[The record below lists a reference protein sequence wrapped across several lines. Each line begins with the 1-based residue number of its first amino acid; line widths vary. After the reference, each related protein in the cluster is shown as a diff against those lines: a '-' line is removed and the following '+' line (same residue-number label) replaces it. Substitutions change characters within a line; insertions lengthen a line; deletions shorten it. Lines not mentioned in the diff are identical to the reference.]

1 MPSKHTFLP
10 NLPCRLHLNDVLS
23 ARHLSNVHG
32 TCMILTCHLFLP
44 NLNRFKV
51 FDSSIRIYQ
60 TVMKYSFKMCDI
72 LLICFLFFFFLMYKV
87 SQHLIS
93 YVEKLII
100 KWKKKFKLL
109 IIGRNLF
116 GWSQLTKCWQEISNL
131 RSYHNALKSKNH
143 LTIDKV
149 FFYIFLYTR

>member
-72 LLICFLFFFFLMYKV
+72 LLICFLFFVFCFFFLMYKV

-100 KWKKKFKLL
+100 KWKKKVHVINYREESLWVVTTHKMLARNFKLKIL
-109 IIGRNLF
+109 
-116 GWSQLTKCWQEISNL
+116 S
-131 RSYHNALKSKNH
+131 
-143 LTIDKV
+143 
-149 FFYIFLYTR
+149 

>member
-10 NLPCRLHLNDVLS
+10 NLPCRLRLNDVLS

-32 TCMILTCHLFLP
+32 TCMILTCHLSLP

-72 LLICFLFFFFLMYKV
+72 LLICFLFFVFFLMYKV

-100 KWKKKFKLL
+100 KWKKKVQVINYREESLWVVTTHKMLARNFKLKIL
-109 IIGRNLF
+109 
-116 GWSQLTKCWQEISNL
+116 S
-131 RSYHNALKSKNH
+131 
-143 LTIDKV
+143 
-149 FFYIFLYTR
+149 

>member
-72 LLICFLFFFFLMYKV
+72 LLICFLFFVFVFFLMYKV

-100 KWKKKFKLL
+100 KWKKKVQVINYREESLWVVTTHKMLARNFKLKIL
-109 IIGRNLF
+109 
-116 GWSQLTKCWQEISNL
+116 S
-131 RSYHNALKSKNH
+131 
-143 LTIDKV
+143 
-149 FFYIFLYTR
+149 